1 MLKSDVRSFW
11 EQGSAGEFW
20 ALGSD
25 AKSRSITEER
35 SRYQVEPFIPDC
47 DPVEPPRS

>member
-25 AKSRSITEER
+25 AKSRFITEER